1 MVTKLKN
8 LNYNKTQ
15 KHELGQNSTE
25 SLTNFKNSKC
35 DTF

>member
-15 KHELGQNSTE
+15 KLEVGQNSTQFDKTQNVTK
-25 SLTNFKNSKC
+25 LKT
-35 DTF
+35 